1 MNEIQSLALAGLLH
15 DIGKFRQRSGEVLP
29 ENSYDLSAY
38 CPFLQDKGY
47 FTHQHAAHT
56 AEFLKTVVAKQ
67 GDRYKFIEENIGDE
81 SFENISAKH
90 HKPTKPKEW
99 IVAMADRIA
108 SGFEREAFEKYNNAD
123 DRQREHLKYY
133 EVPLDNFFDEKNIFA
148 LERFSSQSIY
158 SSKREKLTKEAYAK
172 LYKAFLL
179 DIQELKKRP
188 KENFE
193 SGLDFLLKK
202 YTSFIPS
209 STYGTKA
216 NIPLY
221 DHLKTTAA
229 FASALAKYH
238 EDDMNVENIKDYN
251 TQKFLL
257 IAGDFFGIQNFIFEN
272 LPTAKAAKILRGKS
286 AFIQIFIKVVAL
298 DICKKLELSKLSV
311 VSDNAGKFEILA
323 ANTEQTKAQI
333 KDIQKELNEWFLHNT
348 FGESG
353 IGISFV
359 EASGLDFTSG
369 KFQALRERLAKQIEL
384 SKYKKFNLTGQK
396 AVFEMETKDNAH
408 LCKTCNKRFK
418 NDTNSDK
425 ACEFCNIFIKLGEQL
440 AKAESIQ
447 ITHDAK
453 GTIPIYGD
461 YYAEFKS
468 FIDADSEIVYDITN
482 DETFR
487 GYTKWALRSYVA
499 TTASEEG
506 KKIVDFENLEKQS
519 CGGGKEG
526 VKALMSL
533 KGDVDNMG
541 SFLKERNID
550 SFAKFNFI
558 SRLIDYFFS
567 VKVSQM
573 MDGKNLYTVF
583 AGGDDF
589 FIMGAWDEVIEIAKE
604 IRAEF
609 LAFVAGCELSVSMGG
624 VMFKSSKP
632 INYIAQLSDEALEK
646 AKALE
651 GKDGISFFDE
661 SVKWDDY
668 LDDSN
673 GMFLF
678 EEMNRVNVEV
688 FKLNTAFSYRLLELV
703 EMSKRIK
710 EDPLNNMWQS
720 KLRYSFSR
728 NVLEKIPKEDEKRKK
743 DLEGFLSLLNDI
755 IGDLPH
761 VSKMIMS
768 EFIYK
773 RREL

>member
-90 HKPTKPKEW
+90 HKPTTPKEW

-172 LYKAFLL
+172 LYEAFLL

-298 DICKKLELSKLSV
+298 DICKKLGLSKLSV

-369 KFQALRERLAKQIEL
+369 KFQALRERLAKQIERT
-384 SKYKKFNLTGQK
+384 KYKKFDLASQK
-396 AVFEMETKDNAH
+396 AVFEVETKDNAH

-418 NDTNSDK
+418 HKTSDES
-425 ACEFCNIFIKLGEQL
+425 CDFCNVFIKLGEKL

-447 ITHDAK
+447 ITHNAN

-461 YYAEFKS
+461 FYAEFKS
-468 FIDADSEIVYDITN
+468 FIDAQSEIVYDITN
-482 DETFR
+482 DEVFR
-487 GYTKWALRSYVA
+487 GYAKWALKSYVKF
-499 TTASEEG
+499 SEHEER
-506 KKIVDFENLEKQS
+506 VEEFEELAQES

-550 SFAKFNFI
+550 SFAKFNFV

-573 MDGKNLYTVF
+573 MEGKNLYTIF
-583 AGGDDF
+583 AGGDDL
-589 FIMGAWDEVIEIAKE
+589 FIIGAWDEVIDVAKE

-609 LAFVAGCELSVSMGG
+609 MAFAAGSTLSISMGG

-632 INYIAQLSDEALEK
+632 INYIADLSEEALEE

-651 GKDGISFFDE
+651 GKDGITLFGE

-668 LDDSN
+668 LDDL
-673 GMFLF
+673 GLY
-678 EEMNRVNVEV
+678 EELENANV
-688 FKLNTAFSYRLLELV
+688 NTAFTYRLLEFI
-703 EMSKRIK
+703 EMSKRVKYAGDIPSTIWK
-710 EDPLNNMWQS
+710 S
-720 KLRYSFSR
+720 KLNYSFTR
-728 NVLEKIPKEDEKRKK
+728 NMDKKHENILSTIDRMIEEYPKEA
-743 DLEGFLSLLNDI
+743 
-755 IGDLPH
+755 
-761 VSKMIMS
+761 KMKIS

-773 RREL
+773 RRD

>member
-172 LYKAFLL
+172 LYEAFLL

-298 DICKKLELSKLSV
+298 DICKKLGLSKLSV

-359 EASGLDFTSG
+359 EASGLNFTSG

-384 SKYKKFNLTGQK
+384 SKYKKFNLTSQK
-396 AVFEMETKDNAH
+396 AVFELETKDNAH

-418 NDTNSDK
+418 NKTDDM
-425 ACEFCNIFIKLGEQL
+425 ACAFCSIFIKLGEKL

-447 ITHDAK
+447 ITSNTK
-453 GTIPIYGD
+453 GEVPIYGN
-461 YYAEFKS
+461 YYVEFKS
-468 FIDADSEIVYDITN
+468 FINADSQIVYDITN

-487 GYTKWALRSYVA
+487 GYAKWALKSYVKF
-499 TTASEEG
+499 SEYEDR
-506 KKIVDFENLEKQS
+506 VEEFEELAQES
-519 CGGGKEG
+519 CGGGKVG
-526 VKALMSL
+526 IKALMSL

-541 SFLKERNID
+541 RFLKERDID
-550 SFAKFNFI
+550 SFAKFNFV

-573 MDGKNLYTVF
+573 MEGKNLYTIF
-583 AGGDDF
+583 AGGDDL
-589 FIMGAWDEVIEIAKE
+589 FIIGAWDEVIDVAKE

-609 LAFVAGCELSVSMGG
+609 MAFAAGSTLSISMGG

-632 INYIAQLSDEALEK
+632 INYIADLSEEALEE

-651 GKDGISFFDE
+651 GKDGITLFGE

-668 LDDSN
+668 LDDL
-673 GMFLF
+673 GLY
-678 EEMNRVNVEV
+678 EELENANV
-688 FKLNTAFSYRLLELV
+688 NTAFTYRLLEFI
-703 EMSKRIK
+703 EMSKRVKYAGDIPSTIWK
-710 EDPLNNMWQS
+710 S
-720 KLRYSFSR
+720 KLNYSFTR
-728 NVLEKIPKEDEKRKK
+728 NMDKKHENILSTIDRMIEEYPKEA
-743 DLEGFLSLLNDI
+743 
-755 IGDLPH
+755 
-761 VSKMIMS
+761 KMKIS

-773 RREL
+773 RRD

>member
-1 MNEIQSLALAGLLH
+1 MNEVNSLALAGLLH

-29 ENSYDLSAY
+29 DKSYELSAY
-38 CPFLQDKGY
+38 CPQKFGEY

-67 GDRYKFIEENIGDE
+67 GDRYKFIEENIGEE

-90 HKPTKPKEW
+90 HKPTTPKEW

-108 SGFEREAFEKYNNAD
+108 SGFEREAFETYNNAD
-123 DRQREHLKYY
+123 DRESQNLKYY
-133 EVPLDNFFDEKNIFA
+133 EVPLDNFFDEEKIFA
-148 LERFSSQSIY
+148 LETFSSATIY
-158 SSKREKLTKEAYAK
+158 PHKRKKLTKEGYAK
-172 LYKAFLL
+172 LYEAFLK
-179 DIQELKKRP
+179 DMKELQKRP
-188 KENFE
+188 KANFE
-193 SGLDFLLKK
+193 NGIDFLLKK

-229 FASALAKYH
+229 FASALAKFH
-238 EDDMNVENIKDYN
+238 KKEMELESIKSYESK
-251 TQKFLL
+251 KFLL
-257 IAGDFFGIQNFIFEN
+257 IAGDFFGIQNFIFEA

-286 AFIQIFIKVVAL
+286 AFIQIFIKVIAF
-298 DICKKLELSKLSV
+298 DMCKKLGLSKLSI

-323 ANTEQTKAQI
+323 ANTDETKTKLI
-333 KDIQKELNEWFLHNT
+333 EIQKELNEWFLHNT

-359 EASGLDFTSG
+359 EASGADFTSG

-384 SKYKKFNLTGQK
+384 TKYKKFDLASQN
-396 AVFEMETKDNAH
+396 AVFEVETKDNAH

-418 NDTNSDK
+418 NNTKDE
-425 ACEFCNIFIKLGEQL
+425 ACEFCNIFIKLGEKL

-453 GTIPIYGD
+453 GTIPIYGNF
-461 YYAEFKS
+461 YAEFKS

-487 GYTKWALRSYVA
+487 GYAKWALKSYVKY
-499 TTASEEG
+499 SEYE
-506 KKIVDFENLEKQS
+506 KRVEEFEELAQES
-519 CGGGKEG
+519 CGGGKVG
-526 VKALMSL
+526 AKALMSL

-541 SFLKERNID
+541 DFLSKKNID
-550 SFAKFNFI
+550 SFAKFNFV
-558 SRLIDYFFS
+558 SRLIDTFFS
-567 VKVSQM
+567 LKVSQM
-573 MDGKNLYTVF
+573 MEGKNLYTVF
-583 AGGDDF
+583 AGGDDL
-589 FIMGAWDEVIEIAKE
+589 FIIGAWDEVIEIAKE
-604 IRAEF
+604 IRDEF
-609 LAFVAGCELSVSMGG
+609 MAFVSGSTLSISMGG

-632 INYIAQLSDEALEK
+632 INYIADLSEEALEE

-651 GKDGISFFDE
+651 NKDGITLFGE
-661 SVKWDDY
+661 SVKWEDY
-668 LDDSN
+668 LDDNN
-673 GMFLF
+673 GMYLF
-678 EEMNRVNVEV
+678 EEMNRIDKAV
-688 FKLNTAFSYRLLELV
+688 FPLNTAFSYRLLELV
-703 EMSKRIK
+703 EMSKRVK

-728 NVLEKIPKEDEKRKK
+728 NVLEKISKDDVAKKK
-743 DLEGFLSLLNDI
+743 DLEDFLSLLNGI
-755 IGDLPH
+755 IADRPH
-761 VSKMIMS
+761 VSKMVMS

-773 RREL
+773 RRD